1 MRQATRGIIMKTR
14 MATLAAITI
23 LTMPA
28 TALAYVGPGAGVS
41 LIGAFWALLLAVLT
55 AVFFLVA
62 WPVRRMLRHSRGRT
76 AHPGRHV
83 QGPKRGEDGSDDS
96 AMS

>member
-1 MRQATRGIIMKTR
+1 MRTHLIATI
-14 MATLAAITI
+14 ASITV

-28 TALAYVGPGAGVS
+28 TAVAYVGPGAGLS

-62 WPVRRMLRHSRGRT
+62 WPVRRMLRHARGRGT
-76 AHPGRHV
+76 RPDRHAPRSE
-83 QGPKRGEDGSDDS
+83 QGAGEDDGHSTS
-96 AMS
+96 